1 MFFTVDLYS
10 EWDVLYCE
18 TRAPIIFFPGNH
30 SHSMISLAVTG
41 RAPLPGIIKMFCSC
55 YWKSWEMQ
63 NRRTWRGEKGVRKS
77 IEEVAGKWSSRQSEL
92 STWSG
97 EEKDGPQA
105 VSVMQLEIEAKPK
118 FQVLWK
124 IISENYLSKG
134 SVEYRVKR
142 PNTTW
147 SVFFSPAPT
156 ITLWVFPNF
165 FSWYLSLLV

>member
-1 MFFTVDLYS
+1 MLLALMFFTVDLYS

-105 VSVMQLEIEAKPK
+105 VSVWVKGTRHSHPCTHFFGSVYRRKAW
-118 FQVLWK
+118 WK
-124 IISENYLSKG
+124 ICKQ
-134 SVEYRVKR
+134 K
-142 PNTTW
+142 
-147 SVFFSPAPT
+147 
-156 ITLWVFPNF
+156 
-165 FSWYLSLLV
+165 